1 MDWDPDTAM
10 DEEAAVQAEIERR
23 RRAREAALKRGIGA
37 ATPTI
42 QALQAGDRPA
52 STPAS
57 TRPSSPGPQRVEG
70 ATPMSSKKPSI
81 PFRCISLTN
90 HARWPFNPWHVSWS
104 SPRSLVPG
112 GVQLC

>member
-1 MDWDPDTAM
+1 MDWDPETAM

-52 STPAS
+52 STPGS
-57 TRPSSPGPQRVEG
+57 TRHSTPGPQRVEG
-70 ATPMSSKKPSI
+70 ATPISSKNLGLFSG
-81 PFRCISLTN
+81 
-90 HARWPFNPWHVSWS
+90 
-104 SPRSLVPG
+104 RS
-112 GVQLC
+112 CC